1 MKGLAVT
8 YGAGA
13 LVCSFALG
21 GGLTVLAFFAVWAA
35 VWIGFGAFVRW
46 GERRRAVLLR
56 DRGYY

>member
-1 MKGLAVT
+1 VKGLVLV

-21 GGLTVLAFFAVWAA
+21 GGLTVLAFFGVWMA
-35 VWIGFGAFVRW
+35 VWIAFGSFVRW
-46 GERRRAVLLR
+46 GERRRGVLLR